1 MSETEAVNAL
11 LEQWVSAVNTGD
23 LDAWSAT
30 LADDATVMPPNA
42 PAVTGIESLRP
53 WMVQTFFDPFNVQ
66 LSCTF
71 DDVDPAGDV
80 VFARGS
86 YDLSLAPK
94 DGAQV
99 IEDSGKFVNVFKRQ
113 QDDSFKYAIAMWN
126 SNNPAP
132 GQ

>member
-11 LEQWVSAVNTGD
+11 LEQWVSAVNAGD

-30 LADDATVMPPNA
+30 LADDATVMPPNE

-53 WMVQTFFDPFNVQ
+53 WMVETFFDPFNVQ

-71 DDVDPAGDV
+71 DDVDPAGDL

-86 YDLSLAPK
+86 YDLSLTPK
-94 DGAQV
+94 NGGQV
-99 IEDSGKFVNVFKRQ
+99 IEDSGKFVNIFRRQ
-113 QDDSFKYAIAMWN
+113 PDDSFKYAIVMWN
-126 SNNPAP
+126 SNNPPP

>member
-1 MSETEAVNAL
+1 MSETEAVNTL
-11 LEQWVSAVNTGD
+11 LQQWVSAVNAGD
-23 LDAWSAT
+23 IDAWLAI
-30 LADDATVMPPNA
+30 LADDATVMPPNE
-42 PAVTGIESLRP
+42 PAVTGKEALGP

-71 DDVDPAGDV
+71 DDVEPAGDLV
-80 VFARGS
+80 STRGS

-99 IEDSGKFVNVFKRQ
+99 VDDNGKFVNIFKRQ
-113 QDDSFKYAIAMWN
+113 PDGSFKFTTVMWN
-126 SNNPAP
+126 SNNQPP

>member
-1 MSETEAVNAL
+1 MTETEAVNAL

>member
-11 LEQWVSAVNTGD
+11 LEQWVSAVNAGD

-42 PAVTGIESLRP
+42 PAVTGIESLLP
-53 WMVQTFFDPFNVQ
+53 WMVETFFDPFNVQ

-71 DDVDPAGDV
+71 DDVDPAEDV

-86 YDLSLAPK
+86 YELSLTPK
-94 DGAQV
+94 DGGPV

-113 QDDSFKYAIAMWN
+113 QDDAFKYSIAMWN

>member
-11 LEQWVSAVNTGD
+11 LEQWVSAVNAGD
-23 LDAWSAT
+23 LDGWSAT

-53 WMVQTFFDPFNVQ
+53 WMVETFFDPFNIQ

-71 DDVDPAGDV
+71 DDVDPEGDV

-113 QDDSFKYAIAMWN
+113 QDDSFKYAIAMWSSN
-126 SNNPAP
+126 SPTP

>member
-1 MSETEAVNAL
+1 MSEIEAANAL
-11 LEQWVSAVNTGD
+11 LEQWIAAVNAGD
-23 LDAWSAT
+23 IDAWLAT
-30 LADDATVMPPNA
+30 LADDATVMPPNE
-42 PAVTGIESLRP
+42 PAVTGKEALGP

-71 DDVDPAGDV
+71 DDVDPAGDM

-113 QDDSFKYAIAMWN
+113 QDGSFKYAIAMWS
-126 SNNPAP
+126 SNNPTP